1 MSDYIDLIQKEK
13 EEALRDYRE
22 DAFRWRLDQ
31 KINENSKPSYSYER
45 WFRKPAFAGST
56 VVLMIF
62 LGWLSVRFFHPSSQA
77 AETMQIKNTFM
88 QLFNQHGT
96 ILSQSP
102 LQVDTGSEKS
112 TMYEFE
118 WSVKRVIFAIQREN
132 TPNEDIAQNLSRVLQ
147 NAAVLFKAEKSN
159 SGEMNI

>member
-1 MSDYIDLIQKEK
+1 
-13 EEALRDYRE
+13 
-22 DAFRWRLDQ
+22 
-31 KINENSKPSYSYER
+31 
-45 WFRKPAFAGST
+45 
-56 VVLMIF
+56 
-62 LGWLSVRFFHPSSQA
+62 
-77 AETMQIKNTFM
+77 M

-132 TPNEDIAQNLSRVLQ
+132 APNEDIAQNLSRVLQ